1 MTDLLSGIDDHAT
14 FDTALEMPYTLT
26 TGAAAGAFMA
36 EMANHVILGSSCP
49 SCQRVTVPPREHCPS
64 CAAETSTYVRMP
76 ETGTVTAVTRTAAG
90 GVALIRLDGADC
102 DLVHRVSHDPIPSVG
117 DRVKVRWAEEAT
129 TTIDSIALFE
139 PVADGDAAPG
149 TVGDAVTVTQPY
161 EEHAYS
167 LSLEYHH
174 AYGPYYARLFDELA
188 SRRRILGSKCPGC
201 SNVLVPPREICDIC
215 FVRTAQLVDVP
226 DTGRLQAFSVIHM
239 EFVGQ
244 TRKPPY
250 VYAEI
255 VLDGSAT
262 RLIHTVGGFD
272 VDTAQETLRVGMPV
286 RAVWKEDHEPRGT
299 LDDID
304 FFEPISESESAS
316 TFEGSVR

>member
-1 MTDLLSGIDDHAT
+1 MTDLLSGIDEAAT
-14 FDTALEMPYTLT
+14 LDARLQMPYTLT

-36 EMANHVILGSSCP
+36 ELGKRVILGSRCGSCA
-49 SCQRVTVPPREHCPS
+49 RVSVPPREHCPS
-64 CAAETSTYVRMP
+64 CAEPTATYVRMP
-76 ETGTVTAVTRTAAG
+76 ETGTVSAVTRTKAG
-90 GVALIRLDGADC
+90 GVALIRIDGADC
-102 DLVHRVSHDPIPSVG
+102 DLAHRVSADPLPAVG
-117 DRVKVRWAEEAT
+117 DRVKVRWAAESST
-129 TTIDSIALFE
+129 TMDSIAAFE
-139 PVADGDAAPG
+139 PTEDAVG
-149 TVGDAVTVTQPY
+149 SVGDEVVVTEPY
-161 EEHAYS
+161 AEHVYS
-167 LSLEYHH
+167 LSLQYQH

-188 SRRRILGSKCPGC
+188 SQRRILGSRCPGC
-201 SNVLVPPREICDIC
+201 TNVLVPPREICDVC
-215 FVRTAQLVDVP
+215 FTRTAQLVDVP

-272 VDTAQETLRVGMPV
+272 VSTAQEALRVGMPV
-286 RAVWKEDHEPRGT
+286 RAVWKEDHDARGT

-304 FFEPISESESAS
+304 YFEPISEAESAS